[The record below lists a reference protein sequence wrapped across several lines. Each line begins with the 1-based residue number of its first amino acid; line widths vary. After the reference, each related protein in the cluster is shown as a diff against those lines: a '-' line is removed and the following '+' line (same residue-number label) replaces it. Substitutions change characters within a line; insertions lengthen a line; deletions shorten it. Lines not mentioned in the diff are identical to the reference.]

1 MNDLDPGV
9 PASGFSIVICAYN
22 AEERIKPTLQHIAR
36 LRLPRNSEA
45 EVILVDNASTD
56 RTTSAAEAVWTEVG
70 QPFPLRILD
79 EPQQGQAHARRTGVI
94 AAQFR
99 YGVFCD
105 DDNWLDPNYLF
116 AVNTIFTTYAAA
128 GIAGGCSTPES
139 DVELPPWFYTTCSSF
154 AVGIQADTDGDVTHR
169 KYVWGAGMAFRTR
182 PLQRIYLSGLDPL
195 TTGRSGASLTS
206 GDDGELCAWFKFYG
220 YKLHYSSAMKFKHYM
235 ASGRL
240 TEEYFLNFL
249 MQPPPSF
256 WSRYSAYL
264 TVRYFLGG
272 TGNNTKAKLRLLAVY
287 VFSVGK
293 LLLHSRDAWLIWR
306 VDRRVRR
313 IAKNERI
320 GF

>member
-1 MNDLDPGV
+1 MQDLPDRAL
-9 PASGFSIVICAYN
+9 PAGFSIIVCAYN
-22 AEERIKPTLQHIAR
+22 AEKRIEPTLRHLAR
-36 LRLPRNSEA
+36 LKLPTDSEA
-45 EVILVDNASTD
+45 EIILVDNASTD
-56 RTTSAAEAVWTEVG
+56 GTSFVAQAVWLKEG
-70 QPFPLRILD
+70 QPFPLRILE
-79 EPQQGQAHARRTGVI
+79 EPLQGHAHARRTGVI

-105 DDNWLDPNYLF
+105 DDNWLDPDYLF
-116 AVNTIFTTYAAA
+116 AVETIFTTYAAA

-139 DVELPPWFYTTCSSF
+139 DVELPPWFYTTCSAF

-182 PLQRIYLSGLDPL
+182 PLKRIYLSGVNPL

-206 GDDGELCAWFKFYG
+206 GDDGELCAWFTFYG
-220 YKLHYSSAMKFKHYM
+220 YKLHYFSAMTFKHHM
-235 ASGRL
+235 ASERL
-240 TEEYFLNFL
+240 TEEYFLNFV
-249 MQPPPSF
+249 MQPPASF

-272 TGNNTKAKLRLLAVY
+272 TGNNTKAKLQLLAVY
-287 VFSVGK
+287 VLSVAK
-293 LLLHSRDAWLIWR
+293 LLLHPNDAWLIWR